1 MLHKTILVAF
11 AILILAVDPRV
22 APAKPKWQVLFDG
35 KSIASWRGFR
45 RQTFPEKC
53 WVIENGS
60 LKTIAGCDK
69 SDQVDVI
76 TRSKYKDFELELEW
90 RVAPGANSG
99 IIYLVSEDEDQT
111 WKTGPEMQVL
121 DDEKHPDG
129 KLPTT
134 SAGSLFALIAPTNKT
149 LRPVGEYNQARLV
162 VRKGHVEHWLNG
174 KKVLEYDL
182 ASDNLASLIAQ
193 SKFKSFH
200 QFARMS
206 EGYIALQF
214 HGDNVWYRNVRVREL
229 TLKMNL
235 QPSAH

>member
-1 MLHKTILVAF
+1 MLRKTILVAF
-11 AILILAVDPRV
+11 AVFLQTFDSGVAV
-22 APAKPKWQVLFDG
+22 AKPKWQVLFDG
-35 KSIASWRGFR
+35 KSTASWRGFR

-53 WVIENGS
+53 WVVESGS
-60 LKTIAGCDK
+60 LKTVAGCDK
-69 SDQVDVI
+69 SDQIDII
-76 TRSKYKDFELELEW
+76 TRNKYKNFELEVEW

-121 DDEKHPDG
+121 DDDKHPDG
-129 KLPTT
+129 KIPKT

-162 VRKGHVEHWLNG
+162 VRNGHVEHWLNG

-193 SKFKSFH
+193 SKFKNFL

-206 EGYIALQF
+206 EGHIALQF
-214 HGDNVWYRNVRVREL
+214 HGDNVWYRNVRVREIAS
-229 TLKMNL
+229 K
-235 QPSAH
+235 